1 MTDEAPEE
9 LVTLS
14 EAARLVGM
22 STLAVLRLVVR
33 RQVPSVSTPHGIRIP
48 RTVVDEFPVP
58 ADYVP
63 VAEEARR
70 LGVVSLI
77 EARDR
82 LGVDEDTFA
91 SLVLDRRLPH
101 VFVQGEVHIPLEAI
115 ERHRRAS

>member
-1 MTDEAPEE
+1 MSDEPTEE
-9 LVTLS
+9 LVPLA
-14 EAARLVGM
+14 EAARVVGM

-33 RQVPSVSTPHGIRIP
+33 REVPSVSTPRGVCIP
-48 RTVVDEFPVP
+48 RTVVDGFSVP

-77 EARDR
+77 EARER

-91 SLVLDRRLPH
+91 RLVLDRRLPH
-101 VFVQGEVHIPLEAI
+101 VFVQGEVHIPVEAI
-115 ERHRRAS
+115 ETYRRAS

>member
-1 MTDEAPEE
+1 MTDETAEE
-9 LVTLS
+9 LVSLS
-14 EAARLVGM
+14 EAAGLVGM

-33 RQVPSVSTPHGIRIP
+33 RQVPCVSTPRGIRIP
-48 RTVVDEFPVP
+48 RTIVDRFQVP

-63 VAEEARR
+63 VAEEAQR
-70 LGVVSLI
+70 LGVLSLV

-91 SLVLDRRLPH
+91 RLVLDRRLPH

-115 ERHRRAS
+115 ESYRRAS